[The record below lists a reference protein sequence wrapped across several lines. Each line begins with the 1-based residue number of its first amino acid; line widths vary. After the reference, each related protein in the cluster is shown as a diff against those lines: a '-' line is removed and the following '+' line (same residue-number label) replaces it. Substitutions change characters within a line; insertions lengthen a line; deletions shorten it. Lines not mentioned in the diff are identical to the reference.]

1 MLNKVYVYMYVYACM
16 YTYVCMYVC
25 MFVCMHVGMYTV
37 VGPIVCMHQVDGSLP
52 ASFLWG

>member
-16 YTYVCMYVC
+16 CTYVCMYVC

-37 VGPIVCMHQVDGSLP
+37 VGPIVCMHQVDGSLR

>member
-1 MLNKVYVYMYVYACM
+1 MFNKVYVYMYVYACM

-37 VGPIVCMHQVDGSLP
+37 VGPIVCMHQVDASLR